1 VEHQLCRI
9 EGATLVP
16 LGSLAAGLQTLPDV
30 DEVIC
35 YCHHGM
41 RSLDAAAWLRF
52 QGSKKRNLWLAG
64 LNGGRLKSIRKFR
77 DTERSVSENK
87 ALPKRKLNFCRS
99 RLERRVASKSLL
111 LEMGAELESR
121 DLDKERLTE
130 AELDELIG
138 SRDYKEFL
146 NTRNELYRMRKMKE
160 HPPTRAEAIKLMAKE
175 PNLIRRPIVL
185 QGSQMILGFDE
196 DAYKKLLK

>member
-1 VEHQLCRI
+1 
-9 EGATLVP
+9 
-16 LGSLAAGLQTLPDV
+16 
-30 DEVIC
+30 
-35 YCHHGM
+35 
-41 RSLDAAAWLRF
+41 
-52 QGSKKRNLWLAG
+52 
-64 LNGGRLKSIRKFR
+64 
-77 DTERSVSENK
+77 
-87 ALPKRKLNFCRS
+87 
-99 RLERRVASKSLL
+99 
-111 LEMGAELESR
+111 MGAELESR

-160 HPPTRAEAIKLMAKE
+160 HPPTRAEAIKLTAKE

-196 DAYKKLLK
+196 EAYRMLLK